1 MWLIDGAGRRVRLF
15 RILLVSVADLPP
27 LRFRRYVFD
36 VFRGAWPMPP
46 IAEVL
51 FGPICSDFGNRR
63 WRHDDDPMLQPDLRG
78 YAVPPP
84 YPAVPANRFVLP
96 FQCSPIR
103 LASLAPLR

>member
-51 FGPICSDFGNRR
+51 FGPICSGFQNRCR
-63 WRHDDDPMLQPDLRG
+63 HHDDDLMLQLGLRE
-78 YAVPPP
+78 YAMPQRC
-84 YPAVPANRFVLP
+84 PAAPTNRSVLP
-96 FQCSPIR
+96 FLRSPIR
-103 LASLAPLR
+103 PVSLVPPR